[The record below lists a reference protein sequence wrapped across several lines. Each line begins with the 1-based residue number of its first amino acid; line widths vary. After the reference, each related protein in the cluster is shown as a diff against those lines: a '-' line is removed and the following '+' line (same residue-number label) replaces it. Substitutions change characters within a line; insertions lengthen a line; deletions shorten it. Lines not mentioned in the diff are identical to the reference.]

1 MRAENILLDGKDVG
15 LCPGGCS
22 VIADS
27 GTSLIT
33 GPSDDLYTLLTQL
46 NVDENCQGVEKLP

>member
-1 MRAENILLDGKDVG
+1 MRAENILVDGKDIG
-15 LCPGGCS
+15 LCPAGCS

-33 GPSDDLYTLLTQL
+33 GPSDDLYTLLESL
-46 NVDENCQGVEKLP
+46 NVDENC

>member
-1 MRAENILLDGKDVG
+1 MKAENILIDGKDVG
-15 LCPGGCS
+15 LCHGGCS

-33 GPSDDLYTLLTQL
+33 GPSDDLYTLL
-46 NVDENCQGVEKLP
+46 